1 MNFCD
6 IDYYVFCII
15 IIFVYFKVNSDDI
28 EFNVG
33 EMLKKKKFMNINEW
47 KNKFFGVYM
56 IIFVCLNW

>member
-6 IDYYVFCII
+6 VDYYVFYII

-33 EMLKKKKFMNINEW
+33 EMLKKKE
-47 KNKFFGVYM
+47 VYEYK
-56 IIFVCLNW
+56 